1 MQGLR
6 DWSTEPVLG
15 AQRRDPKLC
24 LKETGKLLEEKVLST
39 QRNLRVS
46 AREGQ
51 EGADRGRN
59 APSRVHEGLTPWK
72 AHASERAIIREDHA
86 HHVSGG
92 VRECECVH
100 FLHTPHAMMCW

>member
-6 DWSTEPVLG
+6 DGSAEPVLG
-15 AQRRDPKLC
+15 AQRRDLKVC

-51 EGADRGRN
+51 EGEDRGRN
-59 APSRVHEGLTPWK
+59 APSRVHEGLIPWK
-72 AHASERAIIREDHA
+72 AHASERAIIREDHT
-86 HHVSGG
+86 HHLLGG
-92 VRECECVH
+92 MRECVCVSCIH
-100 FLHTPHAMMCW
+100 HMP